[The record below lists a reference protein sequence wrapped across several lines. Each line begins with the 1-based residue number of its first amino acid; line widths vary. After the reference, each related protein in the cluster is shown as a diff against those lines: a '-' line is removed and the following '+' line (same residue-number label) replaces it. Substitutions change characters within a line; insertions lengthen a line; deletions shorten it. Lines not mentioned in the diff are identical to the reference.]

1 MLEALL
7 WTGAAVGAIYVF
19 WRFFGKKLPEHNI
32 NEEDVAGGGPGAKKA
47 AEFYESIQ
55 WGKKPDKVIELG
67 DMSAPKWLV
76 EIGDLKS
83 VIYDSDKGGEGKDSY
98 IHHFKRPLPKLATD
112 PEGKRLFVAGGNYYT
127 NWRGIVG

>member
-1 MLEALL
+1 VL
-7 WTGAAVGAIYVF
+7 WAGIAVGAIYTL
-19 WRFFGKKLPEHNI
+19 WRMFGRSLPVHNI
-32 NEEDVAGGGPGAKKA
+32 NESDIAGAGTDAKKA
-47 AEFYESIQ
+47 AEFYEAIQ

-83 VIYDSDKGGEGKDSY
+83 VIYDSDKGGEGKESY
-98 IHHFKRPLPKLATD
+98 IHHFKKPLPKLSTD
-112 PEGKRLFVAGGNYYT
+112 PEGRRLFVAGGGYHT